1 MSADPSVP
9 AAPGG
14 VTIRRRGLIAPT
26 QALAPSPAASLSAL
40 VQTGRDVAG
49 IAEALGVSP
58 DEARARLDGIGLLDV
73 VEPPA
78 PAPAAPAA
86 APQGSLA
93 GLLAPAAPAPA
104 TPVEEPRPAAPAPV
118 PAPQTASPL
127 PAPVPAPEPAHGA
140 PSASDEGGGD
150 SPRRGRKLGRAAAPA
165 TPAGSIGQGWVAA
178 DFEALGRLYARALAE
193 GTSVEALVSAARHV
207 VELAER
213 LRLG

>member
-9 AAPGG
+9 AALGG

-26 QALAPSPAASLSAL
+26 QALAPSPTASLSAL
-40 VQTGRDVAG
+40 VQSGRDVAG

-78 PAPAAPAA
+78 APAA

-93 GLLAPAAPAPA
+93 GLLAPAAPAAPA
-104 TPVEEPRPAAPAPV
+104 TPVEEPRSAAPAPV
-118 PAPQTASPL
+118 PASQTASPL
-127 PAPVPAPEPAHGA
+127 PAPVPLLEPAHGA

-150 SPRRGRKLGRAAAPA
+150 SPRRGRKLGRAAVPA
-165 TPAGSIGQGWVAA
+165 TPAASIGQGWTAA

-193 GTSVEALVSAARHV
+193 GTSVEALVSAARHI

>member
-1 MSADPSVP
+1 MSADPSN
-9 AAPGG
+9 APPI
-14 VTIRRRGLIAPT
+14 TIRRRGLIAPT
-26 QALAPSPAASLSAL
+26 QALAPSPAASLTAL
-40 VQTGRDVAG
+40 VQSGRDVAG
-49 IAEALGVSP
+49 IAEALGISP

-78 PAPAAPAA
+78 APAA

-93 GLLAPAAPAPA
+93 GLLAPAAPA
-104 TPVEEPRPAAPAPV
+104 TPVEEPRSAAPAPV

-127 PAPVPAPEPAHGA
+127 PAPVPSPEPVHGA
-140 PSASDEGGGD
+140 PSASDEGGGEG
-150 SPRRGRKLGRAAAPA
+150 SRRGRKLGRAAAPA
-165 TPAGSIGQGWVAA
+165 TPATSIGQGWVAA

>member
-26 QALAPSPAASLSAL
+26 QALAPSPTASLSAL

-49 IAEALGVSP
+49 IAEALGITP

-73 VEPPA
+73 VEPPP
-78 PAPAAPAA
+78 PAAAPAA

-104 TPVEEPRPAAPAPV
+104 TPGEEPRSAAPAPV

-127 PAPVPAPEPAHGA
+127 PAPVPAPEPVHGA
-140 PSASDEGGGD
+140 PSASDEGGGEG
-150 SPRRGRKLGRAAAPA
+150 SRRGRKLGRAAVPA
-165 TPAGSIGQGWVAA
+165 TPAASIGQGWTAA

>member
-1 MSADPSVP
+1 MSADPSN
-9 AAPGG
+9 APPIS
-14 VTIRRRGLIAPT
+14 IRRRGLIAPT
-26 QALAPSPAASLSAL
+26 QALAPSPTASLSAL
-40 VQTGRDVAG
+40 VQSGKDVAG

-58 DEARARLDGIGLLDV
+58 DEARTRLDGIGLLDV

-78 PAPAAPAA
+78 PTPASAAPE

-93 GLLAPAAPAPA
+93 GLLAPEDA
-104 TPVEEPRPAAPAPV
+104 RPAAPAPA
-118 PAPQTASPL
+118 PAPISTSPS
-127 PAPVPAPEPAHGA
+127 PAPVPAAAPVHEA

-150 SPRRGRKLGRAAAPA
+150 GPRRGRKPGRPPTTSAA
-165 TPAGSIGQGWVAA
+165 SIGQGWSAA